1 MANKRITDVGV
12 INSLNSN
19 ESFFVNQNSTI
30 KQIKKED
37 ITFGIING
45 GTGAKNAE
53 DARNNLGLGSVA
65 TENVTPISKGGTG
78 ATTVEAAL
86 TNLGIAATATELSYV
101 NGVTSNIQTQLND
114 AQTQLDD
121 KVSKSDSELQSI
133 AGGVSIGGA
142 LILSNESY
150 GSSLPTEAVEGQ
162 LFFVFVEEESTE
174 TEE

>member
-12 INSLNSN
+12 IDSLNSN

-45 GTGAKNAE
+45 GTGADNAE
-53 DARNNLGLGSVA
+53 DARNNLGLGSVS
-65 TENVTPISKGGTG
+65 TEDVVPISKGGTG
-78 ATTVEAAL
+78 ATTLEAAL
-86 TNLGIAATATELSYV
+86 TNLGITATATELSYV
-101 NGVTSNIQTQLND
+101 NGVTSNIQTQL
-114 AQTQLDD
+114 DD
-121 KVSKSDSELQSI
+121 KVSKSGSELQSI
-133 AGGVSIGGA
+133 ASGISIGGK

-162 LFFVFVEEESTE
+162 LYFVFVEEE
-174 TEE
+174 